1 MLPKPMLMTAAA
13 LLLTSSLLLASAV
26 VVKGPDTQPPW
37 VATYSPLDGA
47 INVPLDE
54 PIYVNFS
61 EPMDMPSVTVDILPY
76 VPLSPAWALAVNLV
90 LTHATPFTECTRY
103 DVTVNGMDLAGNPL
117 DGNHDGVGGD
127 PFTWHFTT
135 ICPGPAIIETIPKDG
150 ETNVPLD
157 QSIIVYFSAPMNTA
171 TVTISIVPIIVFSG
185 TWTNGDTILTLTHA
199 MLFSKCTVYTVTIA
213 APGLVPGPVP
223 NPWSFTTTGCP
234 PVITSISPP
243 QTNAPIDATI
253 RVDFSTTMNNAT
265 VTWSLNRTLT
275 LAPSWN
281 SGNTTLNL
289 THSEKFM
296 PCTAYSF
303 SITGKDM
310 FGQTLT
316 NGSVPM
322 PYNFTT
328 VCTYPKVLLTSPADT
343 QTNVA
348 LDAPIVVTFSES
360 MYNRSVEDSFSYND
374 GVTFYSKTNG
384 TSTWNQDNT
393 VFTFSPSSPYR
404 RLVAYTVKLNS
415 NIARGLGNNY
425 LDGNKNGISEKSPTD
440 DVVWQFTTVQF
451 VDTVPPHVQ
460 STSPDGGAGD
470 VPRDVSVVVVFS
482 EAMDKS
488 SVYKSPLQ
496 TAISVSDGRT
506 ALDPVWDNNSTVRF
520 GLTPPLIFG
529 TQYIITIRS
538 TASDLVGNQMLN
550 DYSWWFVTVNWRGD
564 LTGRVV
570 NDADSAPIANA
581 TVVLN
586 GVQTL
591 TDVNGNFTLRNVL
604 AGSYVLNVSKEGYEL
619 DSSLHSVGPGLQDL
633 GIIRLHK
640 TQQPLGTEVSLGVIL
655 GTVLVVVLVIVVLLF
670 LLSRR
675 RRKIQPTKFEEWKG
689 EVAEVERPGT

>member
-1 MLPKPMLMTAAA
+1 M
-13 LLLTSSLLLASAV
+13 LLTSSLLLASAA
-26 VVKGPDTQPPW
+26 VVKGLDTLPPW
-37 VATYSPLDGA
+37 VVTYSPLDGA

-54 PIYVNFS
+54 PLYVNFS
-61 EPMDMPSVTVDILPY
+61 EPMDMLSVTADIVPSV
-76 VPLSPAWALAVNLV
+76 PLFPAWALEVSLV
-90 LTHATPFTECTRY
+90 LTHTTPFVECTRY
-103 DVTVNGMDLAGNPL
+103 DVTVNGRDQAGNPL

-135 ICPGPAIIETIPKDG
+135 VCSGLAIIETIPRDG

-157 QSIIVYFSAPMNTA
+157 QPIIMTFSAPMNTA
-171 TVTISIVPIIVFSG
+171 LVTVSVLPLLTFTSAWS
-185 TWTNGDTILTLTHA
+185 NGNTILTLTHTA
-199 MLFSKCTVYTVTIA
+199 LFSTCTVYRVTIA

-223 NPWSFTTTGCP
+223 NPWSFTTTGCA

-243 QTNAPIDATI
+243 QTNAPIDAAI
-253 RVDFSTTMNNAT
+253 QVEFSTTMNNAT
-265 VTWSLNRTLT
+265 VTWSLNRTLSLT
-275 LAPSWN
+275 PSWN
-281 SGNTTLNL
+281 PDNTTLNL
-289 THSEKFM
+289 AHSEKFL

-328 VCTYPKVLLTSPADT
+328 VCTYPKLLSTSPAPA
-343 QTNVA
+343 QINVA
-348 LDAPIVVTFSES
+348 LDDPIVVTFSES

-374 GVTFYSKTNG
+374 GVTFYTKTDG

-404 RLVAYTVKLNS
+404 RLITYTVKLNS
-415 NIARGLGNNY
+415 SIARGLGNNY
-425 LDGNKNGISEKSPTD
+425 LDGNKNGNPENSPTD

-482 EAMDKS
+482 EAMNKL
-488 SVYKSPLQ
+488 SVQ

-529 TQYIITIRS
+529 TQYTITVRS
-538 TASDLVGNQMLN
+538 TASDLVGNPMLS

-564 LTGRVV
+564 VTGRVV
-570 NDADSAPIANA
+570 DDADSAPIANA
-581 TVVLN
+581 TVVFN

-591 TDVNGNFTLRNVL
+591 TDMNGNFTLRNVM
-604 AGSYVLNVSKEGYEL
+604 AGNYVLNVSKEGYEL

-640 TQQPLGTEVSLGVIL
+640 TPQPLGTEVPLGVIL
-655 GTVLVVVLVIVVLLF
+655 GTVLVVVLVMIVLLF

-689 EVAEVERPGT
+689 EVAEVERPGTEQ